1 MARTYRRDRR
11 GRFAPTPGTK
21 VSATSGVRSAKARRR
36 SVRRHGYVGA
46 AIGAAVP
53 AVGTATA
60 TGAALFSAA
69 STATGYRVGAAVG
82 RRRRKNRQP
91 SGVRLTR

>member
-11 GRFAPTPGTK
+11 GRFARTPGTK
-21 VSATSGVRSAKARRR
+21 ASARSGKARRR

-46 AIGAAVP
+46 AVGAAVP
-53 AVGTATA
+53 GVGT
-60 TGAALFSAA
+60 
-69 STATGYRVGAAVG
+69 STATGVALFSVATTATGYKVGTAVG

-91 SGVRLTR
+91 SGVRIAR